1 MAQQTTS
8 TEAPAAAPTP
18 PSRAS
23 LLARA
28 WRAAVVPLGAV
39 VLALIVGALVMVA
52 SSGFATGSF
61 QPTLPLQAYGAL
73 LQGSVLSIN
82 GLVTTTV
89 QAAPLILAGL
99 AVGVGFKAGLF
110 NIGASG
116 QFLLGAVSGAYTGA
130 SLGGGSPLVAIP
142 VALVAGTVAGAAWG
156 FIPGALKAWTGAH
169 EVVTTIMLNF
179 IAATLVKYLITGPFG
194 APGFSF
200 DRTGDVG
207 NAALPILYGRD
218 GHLGVLIAVAIVPL
232 IWWFLWRST
241 IGFEI
246 RTVGANPSA
255 ARYAGMHPGRLI
267 VLTMSMCGG
276 LAGLAGAGQV
286 LGVSHFMNA
295 SYSTTTGFDAITV
308 ALLGRAHPVG
318 ILLASLLFGVMRA
331 GSGLMQISAGVP
343 DEIVDVI
350 QAVILLFLAAE
361 VIVRRVFRIR
371 ATRGEVDELQTVTRT
386 YGEQGTP

>member
-1 MAQQTTS
+1 MSEQPTAGTT
-8 TEAPAAAPTP
+8 TPAAPARSSVA
-18 PSRAS
+18 
-23 LLARA
+23 LRA
-28 WRAAVVPLGAV
+28 WRAAAIPLGAV
-39 VLALIVGALVMVA
+39 VLALIVGALIMLA

-61 QPTLPLQAYGAL
+61 QPALPLQAYSAL

-89 QAAPLILAGL
+89 QATPLILAGL

-116 QFLLGAVSGAYTGA
+116 QFLLGAVMTAWIGAN
-130 SLGGGSPLVAIP
+130 LGGASPLVAIP
-142 VALVAGTVAGAAWG
+142 VALLAGAAAGAVWG

-179 IAATLVKYLITGPFG
+179 IAATVVKYLITGPFG

-200 DRTGDVG
+200 DRTGDVR
-207 NAALPILYGRD
+207 NAALPVLYGRD
-218 GHLGVLIAVAIVPL
+218 GHLGVLLALAVVPI

-241 IGFEI
+241 LGFEV

-255 ARYAGMHPGRLI
+255 ARYAGMHPRWLI
-267 VLTMSMCGG
+267 IFTMSLCGL

-286 LGVSHFMNA
+286 LGISHFMNA

-350 QAVILLFLAAE
+350 QAVILLFLAADI
-361 VIVRRVFRIR
+361 IVRRVFRIR
-371 ATRGEVDELQTVTRT
+371 AAKVGVDELQTVTRA